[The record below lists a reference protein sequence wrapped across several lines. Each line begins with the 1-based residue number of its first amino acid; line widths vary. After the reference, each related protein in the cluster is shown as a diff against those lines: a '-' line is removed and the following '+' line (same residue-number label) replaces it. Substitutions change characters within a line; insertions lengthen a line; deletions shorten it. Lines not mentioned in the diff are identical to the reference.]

1 MLEKWCEGKNRK
13 KNVCSTKTKHVTN
26 LSLPCFNLRE
36 QMEENNKVM
45 NIMMIMTH
53 TYEDKKTNVST
64 CMVIFEKIKRTNI
77 ASWKLLKTMTGFIMK
92 NSSCVLHQIILYF
105 LFLFP

>member
-1 MLEKWCEGKNRK
+1 MWHVQHVTNKFMLEKWCEGKNRK
-13 KNVCSTKTKHVTN
+13 NNVFSTKTKHVTN

-53 TYEDKKTNVST
+53 TYEDEKTNVST
-64 CMVIFEKIKRTNI
+64 CMVIFEKIKNEYCF
-77 ASWKLLKTMTGFIMK
+77 LKAT
-92 NSSCVLHQIILYF
+92 
-105 LFLFP
+105 